1 MNDINTYSEV
11 VIKICDFIFDMETL
25 SDNLPNAFSEF
36 IYELIDNNKSELL
49 LNAKDNCDF
58 NGLLNDRISTLI
70 SKRAMRKSAEAFKDD
85 TLDENWNDS
94 FFYKVKKLFD
104 NKNVS
109 YKLTDILWIKEI
121 IDARYWQIKNI
132 EYIVSYTLNMSVA
145 LDDSFKNQTK
155 EQYNKL
161 SQLVSST
168 KADIESI
175 QNNSEYITNEWK
187 IKKEQLDN
195 TISSTNNLMPN
206 MLTSLGIF
214 VTIIVTIIA
223 LYISNVLQPTQIEF
237 SIPQMR
243 YARYILSGQI
253 TFNCIFFL
261 LYFISKLTG
270 KTIHLSRISEDKLK
284 SMEQLNAISASLFYN
299 PLVWIIN
306 FISVFA
312 YFILCDWWL
321 FENYVWPIIKTW
333 IGISDIAYNW
343 PAFWFAVASI
353 IILTAIPIVAMTLFY
368 CLSIRKLK
376 KEIENTNK
384 NQDADS
390 P

>member
-1 MNDINTYSEV
+1 MSDINTYSEV
-11 VIKICDFIFDMETL
+11 VIKVCDFIFDMETL
-25 SDNLPNAFSEF
+25 SDDLPNAFSAF
-36 IYELIDNNKSELL
+36 IYEIIDNNKSELL

-85 TLDENWNDS
+85 TLDENWNES
-94 FFYKVKKLFD
+94 FFSKVKELFD

-109 YKLTDILWIKEI
+109 YKSTDILWIKDI

-155 EQYNKL
+155 EQYDEL
-161 SQLVSST
+161 SRLVSST
-168 KADIESI
+168 IKSVESI
-175 QNNSEYITNEWK
+175 KNDSKNITNEWK

-223 LYISNVLQPTQIEF
+223 LYISNVLRPTQIEF

-253 TFNCIFFL
+253 IFNCIFFL
-261 LYFISKLTG
+261 LYFISKLSG
-270 KTIHLSRISEDKLK
+270 KTIHLSSISEDKLK
-284 SMEQLNAISASLFYN
+284 GLERLNAISASLFYN
-299 PLVWIIN
+299 PLIWIIN

-312 YFILCDWWL
+312 YFILCDWWM
-321 FENYVWPIIKTW
+321 FERYIWPVIETW
-333 IGISDIAYNW
+333 IGINNISYNW
-343 PAFWFAVASI
+343 PAFWFAVVSI
-353 IILTAIPIVAMTLFY
+353 IILTAIPIVAMALFY
-368 CLSIRKLK
+368 HLSMRKLN
-376 KEIENTNK
+376 KEIENANK
-384 NQDADS
+384 NQDVNL